1 MHESLAWS
9 NINKWEDIST
19 TQTKQRANRIES
31 VTHGSTVSNLLP
43 SQAAGKS
50 DLFSADRVMLALL
63 ATLTN
68 VDPVPPPLA
77 HSVSRV
83 VYGTVRTSLR
93 SHRCSQSG

>member
-1 MHESLAWS
+1 MVESKQVGGHIY
-9 NINKWEDIST
+9 NPD
-19 TQTKQRANRIES
+19 KQRANRSES

-50 DLFSADRVMLALL
+50 DLFSVDRVKLALL

-68 VDPVPPPLA
+68 VDPPPLA
-77 HSVSRV
+77 HSVSRA